1 MNAMKIERSLVI
13 NLCAEEIFDYMADI
27 DNLVEWSG
35 TVVTIRKTTAG
46 AISAGATLRCTSRF
60 LGRWQ
65 ETTYELVEFEPGHL
79 FTLKSISSLA
89 PSNFSYRLEQT
100 EPGKTNVSVEAL
112 IEPMEG
118 YMGLDEVVVVSAVCR
133 QIENDLYTIR
143 DILEARNS
151 LTGSS
156 TFGGCGD

>member
-1 MNAMKIERSLVI
+1 MKIERSLVV

-46 AISAGATLRCTSRF
+46 AIAAGATLRCTSRF

-89 PSNFSYRLEQT
+89 PSIFTYRLEQT

-112 IEPMEG
+112 IELMEG
-118 YMGLDEVVVVSAVCR
+118 CMGLDDVVVVSAVCR
-133 QIENDLYTIR
+133 QLEYDLYTLR
-143 DILEARNS
+143 DILEARIS
-151 LTGSS
+151 LTSSS

>member
-1 MNAMKIERSLVI
+1 MEIERRLVI
-13 NLCAEEIFDYMADI
+13 NLSAEEIFDYMADV
-27 DNLVEWSG
+27 DSWVEWSG
-35 TVVTIRKTTAG
+35 TVITVRKTTPG
-46 AISAGATLRCTSRF
+46 AISAGATLRCTLRF
-60 LGRWQ
+60 LGRWL

-89 PSNFSYRLEQT
+89 PSIFTYRLEQA

-112 IEPMEG
+112 IELIEG
-118 YMGLDEVVVVSAVCR
+118 YMGLDEAVVVSAVCR
-133 QIENDLYTIR
+133 QLECDLYTIR

-151 LTGSS
+151 LTGSR